1 MHKVLPINSKMTK
14 SSPKE
19 VFISTVFDQSTLQG
33 RISKIFVDLKR
44 FIILVHRPMN
54 SCHFKST
61 FVSKIKEVEPTKLNN
76 NNFMKATL
84 LHFCCHCN
92 NNERQD

>member
-33 RISKIFVDLKR
+33 RISQIFVDLER

-61 FVSKIKEVEPTKLNN
+61 FVSKIKEFEPN
-76 NNFMKATL
+76 NNFMKATTL